1 LLLRPPASRQ
11 HLGASNQEARIDA
24 CGPPDQAEYHDGADP
39 NAAAAA
45 RDAARPTAPILNSLA
60 LR

>member
-1 LLLRPPASRQ
+1 MPVAHPIRPSTTMP
-11 HLGASNQEARIDA
+11 
-24 CGPPDQAEYHDGADP
+24 DP

-45 RDAARPTAPILNSLA
+45 GDATRPTAPILNSLA

>member
-1 LLLRPPASRQ
+1 MPVAHPIRPS
-11 HLGASNQEARIDA
+11 I
-24 CGPPDQAEYHDGADP
+24 HDGADP

-45 RDAARPTAPILNSLA
+45 GDATRPTAPILNSLA